1 MEYEIDIYNQY
12 QLPVKAKYST
22 CPICSKNRKKKTQK
36 CMMLDWNTAIGTCQ
50 HCGAVI
56 QLHSYKRHKLYDKN
70 RFNDRPTSQP
80 TKIGTIINEMFEQ
93 GFVNK
98 EFIDNIEYETV
109 RKSLTGYSK
118 NYFIHYLNSLFGK
131 TKTNELIDKYRIGT
145 SKHWKGATVFWQ
157 IDQFNKVHTGKIM
170 LYNPI
175 TGKRVKSP
183 INHISWVHSVLKLT
197 DFKLKQCFFGEHL
210 LKQYKPI
217 AIVESEKTAII
228 ASAYIPEFNWLAVG
242 SLNNLNARIC
252 RVLEGKTVALY
263 PDLNA
268 FNKWKD
274 KAKEIETKINVKF
287 IIPNLL
293 QKKSTDE
300 EKINGYDLADY
311 LVEQDWLTINKDASQ
326 QEKLDKLI
334 KINPNIQNMI
344 DLLDL
349 ELC

>member
-1 MEYEIDIYNQY
+1 MKYEIDKYNQY
-12 QLPVKAKYST
+12 QLSVNSKYSI
-22 CPICSKNRKKKTQK
+22 CPICSKNRKKEKQK

-56 QLHSYKRHKLYDKN
+56 QLHSYKLHRSYDKN
-70 RFNDRPTSQP
+70 RFSNRPTSQP
-80 TKIGTIINEMFEQ
+80 TRIGTIINELFEQ
-93 GFVNK
+93 NSVNK
-98 EFIDNIEYETV
+98 AFIDSIEYETV

-145 SKHWKGATVFWQ
+145 SKHWNGASVFWQ
-157 IDQFNKVHTGKIM
+157 IDQSNKVRTGKIM
-170 LYNPI
+170 LYNSK

-183 INHISWVHSVLKLT
+183 YNHISWVHSVLKIS

-217 AIVESEKTAII
+217 AIVESEKTAVI
-228 ASAYIPEFNWLAVG
+228 ASAYISAFNWLAVG
-242 SLNNLNARIC
+242 SLNNLNARMC
-252 RVLEGKTVALY
+252 KVLEGKTVALY

-268 FNKWKD
+268 FDKWKE
-274 KAKEIETKINVKF
+274 KAKEIETKLNVKF
-287 IIPNLL
+287 IISNLL
-293 QKKSTDE
+293 QKESTNE
-300 EKINGYDLADY
+300 EKLNGYDLADY
-311 LVEQDWLTINKDASQ
+311 LVEQDWLSINKDASQ

-334 KINPNIQNMI
+334 KINPNIQNLI